1 MFEGFQLSF
10 IDAGGIRLRVRHGGS
25 GPAVLL
31 VHGHPRTHAT
41 WHKVAPALAAAGY
54 RVVCPD
60 LRGYGQSGAPAGRPD
75 HGQASKRA
83 MAGDLLAVM
92 RALGEEQFIAVGHDR
107 GGYVVQR
114 LALDHPEA
122 VSRVVILGD
131 VPIGEALA
139 RCDARFATA
148 WWHWFFMGQP
158 APLAERLIAADSR
171 AWYHLSESLMGA
183 ENYADAWQ
191 AISNPAVQHAMC
203 EDYRAGLGPDRA
215 ADDADRAA
223 GRQITAPLLVLWG
236 NEDDLA
242 GLYDDDVLGVWRPWA
257 AELSGFALPGGH
269 HLAEESP
276 AELTRALLAF
286 FSGPAGCRPPSSAA
300 GAGQRPAPASSR

>member
-1 MFEGFQLSF
+1 MSSVFEGFRLSVV
-10 IDAGGIRLRVRHGGS
+10 DTGEVHLRVRHGGA

-41 WHKVAPALAAAGY
+41 WHRVAPALAAAGY

-60 LRGYGQSGAPAGRPD
+60 LRGYGQSGVPADQPG
-75 HGQASKRA
+75 HQQASKRV
-83 MAGDLLAVM
+83 MARDLLAVM
-92 RALGEEQFIAVGHDR
+92 QALGEHRFSAVGHDR
-107 GGYVVQR
+107 GGYAVQR

-158 APLAERLIAADSR
+158 APLAERLIAADPR
-171 AWYHLSESLMGA
+171 AWYHLDASLMGDQ
-183 ENYADAWQ
+183 NYADAWQ
-191 AISNPAVQHAMC
+191 AVRRPAIQHAMC

-223 GRQITAPLLVLWG
+223 GRRMTAPLLVLWG
-236 NEDDLA
+236 DRDDLA
-242 GLYDDDVLGVWRPWA
+242 GLYDHDVLGVWRPWA
-257 AELSGFALPGGH
+257 AELSGFPLPGGH
-269 HLAEESP
+269 HLAEETP
-276 AELTRALLAF
+276 GELTRALLGF
-286 FSGPAGCRPPSSAA
+286 LGDPG
-300 GAGQRPAPASSR
+300 SR